1 MPKRPRPK
9 ETSNPRSGSQRG
21 KKKPPPPPSATNQAV
36 PMPDPP
42 PALVQLLQKDA
53 KVLHY
58 FQSLQK
64 NLNYDVQRW
73 KERALEYKKKYE
85 HLLKS
90 SSSHVATESPQTNED
105 DKVAAVEKK
114 KLSKSKKE
122 TAMKQRQ
129 SHRKQTN
136 GENHLEL
143 QPSEKDRDKHKVH
156 RRKNNENGN
165 SEVNGISGEEDDDGS
180 DAFDKDFFAALPSDD
195 SSSSSSSS
203 SSSNSSLSSGS
214 LLLFSERNEENDD
227 RKREKVMSNDNLI
240 NLDIKIAAESLDDD
254 NHGVNNRLKV
264 QDTSEL
270 ERDEWRKFVMADLCL
285 VLDGLKRLGVSVV
298 DIERKTKDTSSSKKF
313 IETDKG
319 AGGSSLSEKDAILF
333 NSEQELKEEKSTHN
347 SGIDSDSSNDGFLKS
362 ATAVPTDNSDKK
374 EIVTVDDLSLKKT
387 MTTLIIHRRSDD
399 EVILDLIRS
408 LRSLIRMPTL
418 EMQRGDFTIAP
429 KVMVK
434 FQPFPTNDLRPACDC
449 SEENHGDDEVGK
461 NFVHPI
467 CEGLRIL
474 IESLVVMDKVCC
486 TDAVYF
492 SGLDE
497 GWLAMDDV
505 LKINAD
511 NDDLEEMEKMQSILI
526 GLVNRNI
533 SNLIVDS
540 LSGEITKHWATM
552 DRAARGD
559 AQSYSEDI
567 IANDDSNE
575 CSDREDDAK
584 LIMDSSESDNS
595 DSMLK
600 TLRFNTKNQNKLFMV
615 LERICLARMVTSVYQ
630 SRRDYS
636 NAAQVVIDYIIGTM
650 PSRVI
655 EHTSQAP
662 VLSFLVLEALLKPLS
677 KDHIHWFSLTI
688 SALDEHEH
696 ILQNTLSYTLHSVAD
711 IWKQRERLSNSKV
724 RGIAPAEVNAYM
736 RLLETEKAWLS
747 SPTDAIYH
755 ETNIIDEIE
764 EFPADPSIGK
774 TIALQLILLWN
785 GDLEKVK
792 IFVEKAC
799 SLCEEERTDQMH
811 FFLEA
816 ISSVVSYIRLQ
827 QLRWETRCL
836 SGLSISLV
844 KNLIHDD
851 EWLNTQFDKMLC
863 RYKSADSNSSAG
875 LENLRLLCRWCS
887 IMGDGARAFDL
898 ARYVCGR
905 DARQSVNTMRA
916 LSEVAEFPVVRVV
929 NLKGREDRWK
939 QFITQAQ
946 KSQLLVVLAVALI
959 SDDNQDEQNSFFWGN
974 HAHDGRDVGHLT
986 FEQKV
991 SKFLEK
997 GKRMGDYVTTH
1008 WRPSDLQPFDMHART
1023 DDTLI
1028 RASVSER
1035 ACSLSHIASWYG
1047 VQNSILDDRVVT
1059 DDERM
1064 LQLFRISGFATGE
1077 TFLRENNGMPPTPVC
1092 VILEDDAML
1101 VDQFQDKLTKILKE
1115 LPRDFHF
1122 CSLGYR

>member
-1 MPKRPRPK
+1 
-9 ETSNPRSGSQRG
+9 
-21 KKKPPPPPSATNQAV
+21 
-36 PMPDPP
+36 
-42 PALVQLLQKDA
+42 
-53 KVLHY
+53 
-58 FQSLQK
+58 
-64 NLNYDVQRW
+64 
-73 KERALEYKKKYE
+73 
-85 HLLKS
+85 
-90 SSSHVATESPQTNED
+90 
-105 DKVAAVEKK
+105 
-114 KLSKSKKE
+114 
-122 TAMKQRQ
+122 
-129 SHRKQTN
+129 
-136 GENHLEL
+136 
-143 QPSEKDRDKHKVH
+143 
-156 RRKNNENGN
+156 
-165 SEVNGISGEEDDDGS
+165 
-180 DAFDKDFFAALPSDD
+180 
-195 SSSSSSSS
+195 
-203 SSSNSSLSSGS
+203 
-214 LLLFSERNEENDD
+214 
-227 RKREKVMSNDNLI
+227 
-240 NLDIKIAAESLDDD
+240 
-254 NHGVNNRLKV
+254 
-264 QDTSEL
+264 
-270 ERDEWRKFVMADLCL
+270 
-285 VLDGLKRLGVSVV
+285 
-298 DIERKTKDTSSSKKF
+298 
-313 IETDKG
+313 
-319 AGGSSLSEKDAILF
+319 
-333 NSEQELKEEKSTHN
+333 
-347 SGIDSDSSNDGFLKS
+347 
-362 ATAVPTDNSDKK
+362 
-374 EIVTVDDLSLKKT
+374 
-387 MTTLIIHRRSDD
+387 
-399 EVILDLIRS
+399 
-408 LRSLIRMPTL
+408 MPTL

-461 NFVHPI
+461 NLVHPI
-467 CEGLRIL
+467 YEGLRIL

-505 LKINAD
+505 LEINAD
-511 NDDLEEMEKMQSILI
+511 NDDLEEMEKMQSIRI

-559 AQSYSEDI
+559 VQSYSEDI
-567 IANDDSNE
+567 IANNDSNE

-584 LIMDSSESDNS
+584 LIMDLSESENS

-650 PSRVI
+650 PSREI

-677 KDHIHWFSLTI
+677 KDHIHWFSHTI
-688 SALDEHEH
+688 SALDEHED

-736 RLLETEKAWLS
+736 RLLQSEKAWLS
-747 SPTDAIYH
+747 PSTDAIDRV
-755 ETNIIDEIE
+755 TNVIDEIK
-764 EFPADPSIGK
+764 EFPANPSIGK
-774 TIALQLILLWN
+774 IIALQLIHLWN

-792 IFVEKAC
+792 LFVEKAC
-799 SLCEEERTDQMH
+799 LLCEEERTDQMH

-816 ISSVVSYIRLQ
+816 ITSVVSYIRLQ
-827 QLRWETRCL
+827 QLLWETRCL

-863 RYKSADSNSSAG
+863 SYKSIDSNSSAG

-898 ARYVCGR
+898 ARYVCGL

-986 FEQKV
+986 FEQQV

-997 GKRMGDYVTTH
+997 GKTLGDYVTTH

-1023 DDTLI
+1023 DDTLV

-1077 TFLRENNGMPPTPVC
+1077 TFLRENDGMPPTPVC

-1101 VDQFQDKLTKILKE
+1101 VDQFQDRLAKILKE